1 MYSFRTSACKR
12 GAIVIAIALT
22 EGLALAPLAVAQD
35 ASVRIAGQT
44 VFTNKAASGG
54 MSASQRAETI
64 QKNLDNALVAAKDRS
79 PASVN
84 IVYVKGMPVI
94 TLGGYQVV
102 TVDAANAKSENT
114 TPALLAQK
122 WADGLRQTLQDQPSI
137 DSYVAQLSGNYPTNA
152 PAPNTAPT
160 QSSYNPPQQNYG
172 GQPPQYGGGGQP
184 PQYGG
189 GGQPPQYGGG
199 GQPPQ
204 YGGSAAYDQFNR
216 STGQPPQYGGGYA
229 QGGGGYPPQ
238 GGGGYPPPGMQRGQ
252 VVYAPAGLTLPV
264 ALRTSIS
271 TQAAQAGDLIEANLS
286 DSVSLGGASLP
297 AGTVLVGQVTDAKA
311 GGFMGRSGMLG
322 VKFTSIRTPDGQQV
336 PITAHVVGGIGKYAD
351 SNGDGI
357 VAGETWKTK
366 VGQGAIRGGLG
377 AGLGAALGTG
387 IGAIAA
393 RNGRGTGRG
402 AWSGAAI
409 GGGLGVADSLLLRK
423 GKDVTIHSGT
433 PMQVQLDAPV
443 SLSGGGPYTGAF

>member
-1 MYSFRTSACKR
+1 MLCMHSFSTSACKR
-12 GAIVIAIALT
+12 GAIVVAIALT
-22 EGLALAPLAVAQD
+22 QSLALAPLAVAQD

-54 MSASQRAETI
+54 MSAEQRAETI

-102 TVDAANAKSENT
+102 TVDAANAKAANT

-122 WADGLRQTLQDQPSI
+122 WADGLRQTLQDQASI
-137 DSYVAQLSGNYPTNA
+137 DSYVAQLSGNYASNA
-152 PAPNTAPT
+152 PAAA
-160 QSSYNPPQQNYG
+160 PQQPSYSAA
-172 GQPPQYGGGGQP
+172 PQQSYGGGQP

-189 GGQPPQYGGG
+189 GGQAPQYGGGG

-204 YGGSAAYDQFNR
+204 YGGQAAYDQFNR
-216 STGQPPQYGGGYA
+216 STG
-229 QGGGGYPPQ
+229 YPPQ
-238 GGGGYPPPGMQRGQ
+238 QGGAGYPQQGGGYPPPGMQRGQ

-286 DSVSLGGASLP
+286 DTVNLGGASLP

-336 PITAHVVGGIGKYAD
+336 PITAHIVGGIGKYAD

-366 VGQGAIRGGLG
+366 VGQGVIRGGVGAGLG
-377 AGLGAALGTG
+377 AGLGTA
-387 IGAIAA
+387 IGAIA
-393 RNGRGTGRG
+393 GRGGSGAGRG